1 MDCPNCGNKSK
12 VLDSRTQED
21 DSTKRKRRCLVCNYG
36 YWTTERLLSEWEKLW
51 DATPKKQPQTT
62 QKKVVQRAAAK
73 PKRKNTLASLRIKRD
88 RPRVNTS
95 LGTSYATGT
104 GLNIGGL
111 A

>member
-21 DSTKRKRRCLVCNYG
+21 NSYKRKRRCLVCGYG

-73 PKRKNTLASLRIKRD
+73 PKTKISNRMTDEELELAIYEGIVKPD
-88 RPRVNTS
+88 DDEM
-95 LGTSYATGT
+95 
-104 GLNIGGL
+104 
-111 A
+111 

>member
-51 DATPKKQPQTT
+51 DATPKKQPQTV

-73 PKRKNTLASLRIKRD
+73 PKRKISD
-88 RPRVNTS
+88 RMTDEELEKAIYEGNVMFDEDEM
-95 LGTSYATGT
+95 
-104 GLNIGGL
+104 
-111 A
+111 